1 MKCKSI
7 LWQRKRCRRM
17 FEFDSRIRYSE
28 VDGNRNLTVSA
39 LLDYFQDATVF
50 QSESFGL
57 GVDHLMKEQIAWVLS
72 SWQIIINRMP
82 KLYEKVWVQTWPHGF
97 KNFFGYRNFAIR
109 NEQGELLAYAN
120 SSWIFMNLATGRP
133 SKIPE
138 YMLEAYALEDPLPM
152 EDGIRKMAVP
162 DTYEEEATVIVP
174 KYFIDTNGH
183 MNNGKYVL
191 TAMEYVPE
199 NFKIEE
205 IRAEY
210 KKSAMCGDV
219 IFPRVTKEEH
229 KITINLAAEDG
240 KTYAVVEFLERG
252 AVCD

>member
-1 MKCKSI
+1 
-7 LWQRKRCRRM
+7 M
-17 FEFDSRIRYSE
+17 FEFESRIRYSE
-28 VDGNRNLTVSA
+28 VDGSGVLTVPA
-39 LLDYFQDATVF
+39 LLDYFQDASVF
-50 QSESFGL
+50 HSESLEL

-72 SWQIIINRMP
+72 SWQIKIERMP
-82 KLYEKVWVQTWPHGF
+82 KLYEKVKVQTWPHGF
-97 KNFFGYRNFAIR
+97 KSFFGYRNFAICS
-109 NEQGELLAYAN
+109 EQGEMLAYAN
-120 SSWIFMNLATGRP
+120 STWVFMNMATGRP

-138 YMLEAYALEDPLPM
+138 YMLEAYVMDEPLPM
-152 EDGIRKMAVP
+152 GEGIRKMTVP
-162 DTYEEEATVIVP
+162 EEYQEENAISVH

-191 TAMEYVPE
+191 VAMEYVPE
-199 NFKIEE
+199 DFIIEE

-219 IFPRVTKEEH
+219 ILPRVTKEEH
-229 KITINLAAEDG
+229 KITVNLAAEDG

>member
-1 MKCKSI
+1 
-7 LWQRKRCRRM
+7 M
-17 FEFDSRIRYSE
+17 FEFESRIRYSE
-28 VDGNRNLTVSA
+28 VDGSGVLTVPA
-39 LLDYFQDATVF
+39 LLDYFQDASVF
-50 QSESFGL
+50 HSESLGL

-72 SWQIIINRMP
+72 SWQIKIERMP
-82 KLYEKVWVQTWPHGF
+82 KLYEKVRVQTWPHGF
-97 KNFFGYRNFAIR
+97 KSFFWYRNFAICS
-109 NEQGELLAYAN
+109 EQGEMLAYAN
-120 SSWIFMNLATGRP
+120 STWVFMNMATGRP

-138 YMLEAYALEDPLPM
+138 YMLEAYVMDAPLPM
-152 EDGIRKMAVP
+152 GEGIRKMTVP
-162 DTYEEEATVIVP
+162 EEYQEENAISVH

-191 TAMEYVPE
+191 VAMEYVPE
-199 NFKIEE
+199 DFIIEE

-219 IFPRVTKEEH
+219 ILPRVTREEH
-229 KITINLAAEDG
+229 KITVNLATEDG